1 MQRRII
7 LVIAPSGSGK
17 TRLVSETI
25 RKLDRIAVFDQV
37 ADTQYIPTNDPNVIV
52 VTGRPKEFAT
62 AIGSFLPKEEQEKQR
77 FRVVYHP
84 VTTEVQDNGL
94 MESPEF
100 GMIVKVCQERG
111 HMYLVIDEAHLWCNS
126 YNCPKEL
133 MLANLVGRHDELS
146 LILIAQRI
154 NGIHPAIRENADE
167 FYFWKIITPTGLKMV
182 GEYCGTEVAEQVKN
196 LRAVEL
202 DADDNFVAP
211 GQYLHWSK
219 FRGVEEVT
227 E

>member
-1 MQRRII
+1 MVKDVQYTSREQTV
-7 LVIAPSGSGK
+7 VIEGK
-17 TRLVSETI
+17 PRS
-25 RKLDRIAVFDQV
+25 
-37 ADTQYIPTNDPNVIV
+37 
-52 VTGRPKEFAT
+52 FAE
-62 AIGSFLPKEEQEKQR
+62 AIGAYKTLEEQHKEK
-77 FRVVYHP
+77 FCVVYHP
-84 VTTEVQDNGL
+84 AVTEVQDNGL

-100 GMIVKVCQERG
+100 GLIVKTCQIRG

-133 MLANLVGRHDELS
+133 MVANLIGRHDELS

-182 GEYCGTEVAEQVKN
+182 TEYCGADVAEQVNN

-202 DADDNFVAP
+202 DDDNNFVSP
-211 GQYLHWSK
+211 GQCLHWSK

>member
-1 MQRRII
+1 MQRKII

-17 TRLVSETI
+17 TRLVSEMI
-25 RKLDRIAVFDQV
+25 HDIDRVAVFDQV
-37 ADTQYIPTNDPNVIV
+37 KDNQYLTDKENVTII
-52 VTGRPKEFAT
+52 TGTPKAFAG
-62 AIGSFLPKEEQEKQR
+62 AIGSWKTPEEKVKQH
-77 FRVVYHP
+77 FRVIYHP
-84 VTTEVQDNGL
+84 VATEVQENGL

-100 GMIVKVCQERG
+100 GIIVRLCQERG
-111 HMYLVIDEAHLWCNS
+111 QMYLVIDEAHLWCNS

-133 MLANLVGRHDELS
+133 MLANLVGRHDGLS

-182 GEYCGTEVAEQVKN
+182 REYCGDEVGEQVAN

-202 DADDNFVAP
+202 DANDNFVAP

>member
-1 MQRRII
+1 MQRKII

-17 TRLVSETI
+17 TRLVSEMI
-25 RKLDRIAVFDQV
+25 ADIDRVAIFDQV
-37 ADTQYIPTNDPNVIV
+37 KDVQYTNQKETVVI
-52 VTGRPKEFAT
+52 TGRPKEFAET
-62 AIGSFLPKEEQEKQR
+62 IGAYKTDEDKAKQR
-77 FRVVYHP
+77 FKVVYHP
-84 VTTEVQDNGL
+84 TTAEIEDNGL
-94 MESPEF
+94 MSSPEF
-100 GMIVKVCQERG
+100 GMIVQICQTRG

-182 GEYCGTEVAEQVKN
+182 REYCGDDVGEQVSK

-202 DADDNFVAP
+202 DKDDKFIAA
-211 GQYLHWSK
+211 GQCLHWSK

>member
-1 MQRRII
+1 MQRKII

-17 TRLVSETI
+17 TRLVSEMI
-25 RKLDRIAVFDQV
+25 QDIDRVAVFDQV
-37 ADTQYIPTNDPNVIV
+37 QDAQYTTKEDTVVI
-52 VTGRPKEFAT
+52 TGRPKAFAE
-62 AIGSFLPKEEQEKQR
+62 AIGGYLTDEEKEKQR

-84 VTTEVQDNGL
+84 TTSEVQENGL

-100 GMIVKVCQERG
+100 GMIVRICQTRG
-111 HMYLVIDEAHLWCNS
+111 HMTLAIDEAHLWCNS

-133 MLANLVGRHDELS
+133 HLANMIGRHDELS
-146 LILIAQRI
+146 LILVAQRI

-182 GEYCGTEVAEQVKN
+182 TEYCGPEVADQVKN

-202 DADDNFVAP
+202 DKDDKFVAP